1 MEDKNKDEKKYV
13 VNLNF
18 SNKGEFKKTIEL
30 NISNSPEPKKEKQ
43 KPKKVVRRK
52 RKNIFIDGFF
62 GWNNIKWLIK
72 EIGKLYSS
80 EPSYFSKK
88 RFESSIAFIIAQW
101 GMVLYLWNNYTTL
114 TMSDFLLWAAA
125 EFVIAGY
132 YVTQIQKEK
141 KDIGYNNDGSYTY
154 EISDEYEEN
163 SDYQDPNLDDYQDP
177 DYQDPNL
184 DDYQDPNLK

>member
-1 MEDKNKDEKKYV
+1 MENDKSKKYV
-13 VNLNF
+13 VNLNL
-18 SNKGEFKKTIEL
+18 SDSGKFKKTIEL
-30 NISNSPEPKKEKQ
+30 NISNNPKKKVNKTVDTTN
-43 KPKKVVRRK
+43 KPTSKSNKKK
-52 RKNIFIDGFF
+52 SIFVDGFF
-62 GWNNIKWLIK
+62 GWDNIKWLVR

-101 GMVLYLWNNYTTL
+101 GMILYLCNNYTTL

-141 KDIGYNNDGSYTY
+141 KDIGYNNKNDNTYNY
-154 EISDEYEEN
+154 EISD
-163 SDYQDPNLDDYQDP
+163 DFDDYQDP
-177 DYQDPNL
+177 DYQDPDF

>member
-1 MEDKNKDEKKYV
+1 MENDKSKKYV
-13 VNLNF
+13 VNLNL
-18 SNKGEFKKTIEL
+18 SDNGKFKKTIEL
-30 NISNSPEPKKEKQ
+30 NISNNPKKKVDSEDSVDNSTTSVKT
-43 KPKKVVRRK
+43 KKK
-52 RKNIFIDGFF
+52 KNIFIDGFF
-62 GWNNIKWLIK
+62 GWNNIKWLIR

-101 GMVLYLWNNYTTL
+101 GMIIYLWNNYTTL

-141 KDIGYNNDGSYTY
+141 KDIGYNNNDNTHTY
-154 EISDEYEEN
+154 EISDDYEESN
-163 SDYQDPNLDDYQDP
+163 DYQDP
-177 DYQDPNL
+177 DYKDPNL